1 MKGPLLSDRSRRI
14 GLVLPVIVAATDVT
28 GRYFREETRT
38 LNVSGGGL
46 AFATRRRLELGA
58 RVHLE
63 VRLPPRL
70 RRHFRGRSSYRVQA
84 VVCRVVVPEEGLA
97 HVGVRFLAEA

>member
-1 MKGPLLSDRSRRI
+1 VRGPLLSDRSRRI
-14 GLVLPVIVAATDVT
+14 GLILPVVVSGADLT
-28 GRYFREETRT
+28 GRHFSEDTRT

-46 AFATRRRLELGA
+46 AFETRRKLEVGSRLL
-58 RVHLE
+58 LE

-70 RRHFRGRSSYRVQA
+70 RRHFRGRAAYRVQA